1 MLLRLSNKL
10 PIRRLP
16 VLVSSPAG
24 RSPYVQFDFR
34 IVVNNA
40 RPVAT
45 GSPCLFLMPLY
56 VAVDLVYNEPPVH
69 SVSLDMANQVHPTG
83 SFDSFFNHSRHHHHA
98 TPLQSLLIDDVLRGI
113 KADGPFPNP
122 APATNTEDRCF
133 SVTFIPRRISER
145 IENKWKPPAAA
156 VASPSYLISA
166 IVEST
171 RFRGITQSVQ
181 KPPRS
186 GS

>member
-83 SFDSFFNHSRHHHHA
+83 SFDSFFQPQPPPPPRNSPPVTINRPCAARNKSRWAFPKSCFGYKHRGPVFLGDLHSEKN
-98 TPLQSLLIDDVLRGI
+98 LG
-113 KADGPFPNP
+113 ADRKQME
-122 APATNTEDRCF
+122 T
-133 SVTFIPRRISER
+133 PRRCRRLLFLSNLCDCR
-145 IENKWKPPAAA
+145 INKIPWDYSIRPEAA
-156 VASPSYLISA
+156 
-166 IVEST
+166 T
-171 RFRGITQSVQ
+171 FR
-181 KPPRS
+181 
-186 GS
+186 